1 MSSRDKIKMSDGDI
15 TQFLNDQLAI
25 QVGTIN
31 KNGTPHLTTLWY
43 TTYNDSIVFHTY
55 TKSQK
60 IINLKRDN
68 RATVLSESGDNYS
81 NLKGV
86 MIYSQANIIDGESKS
101 DKVLEIIEKVAVKYS
116 DASVSKSYLK
126 AMENQAKKRSAVI
139 LNPIDY
145 ISWDHSKL

>member
-1 MSSRDKIKMSDGDI
+1 MKKQSLNLSSFVTIILFIFSFAYSSEKNI
-15 TQFLNDQLAI
+15 AI
-25 QVGTIN
+25 G
-31 KNGTPHLTTLWY
+31 KA
-43 TTYNDSIVFHTY
+43 S
-55 TKSQK
+55 
-60 IINLKRDN
+60 
-68 RATVLSESGDNYS
+68 
-81 NLKGV
+81 
-86 MIYSQANIIDGESKS
+86 IIDGESKS

>member
-1 MSSRDKIKMSDGDI
+1 MSDGDI

-43 TTYNDSIVFHTY
+43 TTHNDSIVFHTY

-60 IINLKRDN
+60 ILNLKRDN

-86 MIYSQANIIDGESKS
+86 MIYSEASIIDGESKS

>member
-43 TTYNDSIVFHTY
+43 TTHNDSIVFHTY

-60 IINLKRDN
+60 ILNLKRDN

-86 MIYSQANIIDGESKS
+86 MIYSEANIIDGESKH
-101 DKVLEIIEKVAVKYS
+101 DKVLAIIEKVAVKYS

-139 LNPIDY
+139 LLSLIH
-145 ISWDHSKL
+145 I

>member
-1 MSSRDKIKMSDGDI
+1 MNLRDQIRMSKEEISA
-15 TQFLNDQLAI
+15 FLNDQLSI
-25 QVGTIN
+25 QVGTVN
-31 KNGTPHLTTLWY
+31 KDGTPHLTTLWY
-43 TTYNDSIVFHTY
+43 TTHNDSIVFHTY

-60 IINLKRDN
+60 ILNLKRDN

-86 MIYSQANIIDGESKS
+86 MIYSEANIIDGESKH
-101 DKVLEIIEKVAVKYS
+101 DKVLAIIEKVAVKYS

>member
-43 TTYNDSIVFHTY
+43 TTHNDSIVFHTY

-60 IINLKRDN
+60 ILNLKRDN

-86 MIYSQANIIDGESKS
+86 MIYSEASIIDGESKS

>member
-1 MSSRDKIKMSDGDI
+1 MFNDLVSVVITNYNYGKYLSR
-15 TQFLNDQLAI
+15 AI
-25 QVGTIN
+25 RSC
-31 KNGTPHLTTLWY
+31 L
-43 TTYNDSIVFHTY
+43 
-55 TKSQK
+55 SQK
-60 IINLKRDN
+60 HLDVEILVVDDN
-68 RATVLSESGDNYS
+68 S
-81 NLKGV
+81 N
-86 MIYSQANIIDGESKS
+86 DES

>member
-43 TTYNDSIVFHTY
+43 TTHDGSIVFHTY

-60 IINLKRDN
+60 ILNLKRDN

-86 MIYSQANIIDGESKS
+86 MIYSEANIIDGESKS

-139 LNPIDY
+139 LNPIGY

>member
-43 TTYNDSIVFHTY
+43 ATHNDSIVFHTY

-60 IINLKRDN
+60 ILNLKRDN
-68 RATVLSESGDNYS
+68 RATVLSESGDNFS

-86 MIYSQANIIDGESKS
+86 MIYSEANIIDGESKS

>member
-1 MSSRDKIKMSDGDI
+1 MSSRDKIKMSDSDI
-15 TQFLNDQLAI
+15 AHFLNDQLAI

-43 TTYNDSIVFHTY
+43 TTHNDSIVFHTY

-60 IINLKRDN
+60 ILNLKRDN

-86 MIYSQANIIDGESKS
+86 MIYSEANIIDGESKS

>member
-1 MSSRDKIKMSDGDI
+1 MSSRDKIKMSDSDI
-15 TQFLNDQLAI
+15 AHFLNDQLAI

-43 TTYNDSIVFHTY
+43 TTHNDSIVFHTY

-60 IINLKRDN
+60 ILNLKRDN

-86 MIYSQANIIDGESKS
+86 MIYSEASIIDGESKS

-139 LNPIDY
+139 LNPIGY
-145 ISWDHSKL
+145 ISRDHSKL